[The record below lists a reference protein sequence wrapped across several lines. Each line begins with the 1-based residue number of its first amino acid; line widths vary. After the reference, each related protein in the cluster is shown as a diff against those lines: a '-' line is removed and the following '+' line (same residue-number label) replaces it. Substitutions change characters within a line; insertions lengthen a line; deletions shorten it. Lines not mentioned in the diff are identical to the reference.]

1 MKAWRLSIILLVSV
15 GSVANS
21 EQLDERAKLNP
32 LARLELKNFAET
44 LRRPLFSATRRP
56 PPSPPAVVHREPPPA
71 PPPDP
76 PPLVLVGVLADD
88 QGPRAFVRTSPTA
101 KIRILRQGEQV
112 ESWTVVEIRP
122 QRMVIGRDTRT
133 SVVTM
138 FSSKMRQQNP
148 EAVSAKAE
156 K

>member
-1 MKAWRLSIILLVSV
+1 MKAWCLSIILLVSV
-15 GSVANS
+15 GGVANS

-32 LARLELKNFAET
+32 LARLELKNFVET

-56 PPSPPAVVHREPPPA
+56 PPAVVHREPPPA

-101 KIRILRQGEQV
+101 KIRILRQGEQF

>member
-1 MKAWRLSIILLVSV
+1 MKNPLLFIILIVSAC
-15 GSVANS
+15 GIANS
-21 EQLDERAKLNP
+21 QQAEERAKLNP
-32 LARLELKNFAET
+32 LAHLELTNFAET
-44 LRRPLFSATRRP
+44 LQRPLFSVTRRP
-56 PPSPPAVVHREPPPA
+56 PPPPPAVVHREAPP

-112 ESWTVVEIRP
+112 ERWTVVEIRS

-138 FSSKMRQQNP
+138 FSSKVRRQNSEP
-148 EAVSAKAE
+148 VSSAKD
-156 K
+156 